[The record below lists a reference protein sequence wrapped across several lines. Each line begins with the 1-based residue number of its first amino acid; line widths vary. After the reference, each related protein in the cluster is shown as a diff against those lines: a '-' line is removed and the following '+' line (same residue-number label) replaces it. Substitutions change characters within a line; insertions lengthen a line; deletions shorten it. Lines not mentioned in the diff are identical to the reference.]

1 MNHCGRGI
9 HRIFYSEN
17 MEASAPQTLNQH
29 QSQHVKKLSIGNRPK
44 KLAFFWRCALVKKF
58 PSPCFLSSSNAKV
71 PITSRFS
78 QALDPP
84 SSDVC
89 CLNPQM
95 WLVLSY
101 HLHLRNDVP
110 RSRDSPG
117 VSHLGPRLVHDFCGL
132 MWLIIMSRGF
142 KHQNDV
148 DIFGKWWLVDN
159 YRHFIGILTIKRWA
173 SFAPQ
178 QRKVSAR
185 FQDCSGFS
193 GRAFTCHQFPA
204 EIETQQIRCF
214 EYG

>member
-17 MEASAPQTLNQH
+17 MEASAPQTLDQH

-132 MWLIIMSRGF
+132 M
-142 KHQNDV
+142 
-148 DIFGKWWLVDN
+148 
-159 YRHFIGILTIKRWA
+159 
-173 SFAPQ
+173 
-178 QRKVSAR
+178 
-185 FQDCSGFS
+185 
-193 GRAFTCHQFPA
+193 
-204 EIETQQIRCF
+204 
-214 EYG
+214 